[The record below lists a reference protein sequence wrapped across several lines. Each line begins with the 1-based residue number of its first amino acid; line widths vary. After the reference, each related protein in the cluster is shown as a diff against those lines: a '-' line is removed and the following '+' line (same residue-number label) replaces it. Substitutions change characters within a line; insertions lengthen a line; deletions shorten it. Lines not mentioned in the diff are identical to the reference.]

1 MVVGCWA
8 ESERVVLECVVEKSV
23 LERPVLCLSG
33 WRAWPVMAWGVARTL
48 SEMTGA
54 SIDSFG
60 RVSFQEVGS
69 FSEAVGKVMSEVE
82 EKWGRHAV
90 ELDVV
95 AVSMGGLV
103 ARAAAAGMFGGER
116 LRAKR
121 LFTLASPHLGAS
133 LAGVVALDSS
143 ARDMK
148 PGSDFLRALDEAERG
163 QGGRGYE
170 LVCYARTR
178 DWWVGA
184 KQTAPEGVTPI
195 WVDPP
200 LVTMSHLCVTMDRRI
215 LGDVAHRLL
224 GKEPIL
230 REHGAPPRN

>member
-1 MVVGCWA
+1 MN
-8 ESERVVLECVVEKSV
+8 ERSERGG

-33 WRAWPVMAWGVARTL
+33 WRAWPVMAAGVARRL
-48 SEMTGA
+48 SGMTGA
-54 SIDSFG
+54 PFDSFG

-69 FSEAVGKVMSEVE
+69 FAGAVRKVMAEVE
-82 EKWGRHAV
+82 EKWGSADV

-103 ARAAAAGMFGGER
+103 ARAAAAGMFDGER
-116 LRAKR
+116 LRVKR

-148 PGSDFLRALDEAERG
+148 PGSEFLRALDEVERE

-184 KQTAPEGVTPI
+184 KQTAPAGMDPI
-195 WVDPP
+195 WVDAP

-215 LGDVAHRLL
+215 LGDVAHRLT

-230 REHGAPPRN
+230 RERGAPTQN